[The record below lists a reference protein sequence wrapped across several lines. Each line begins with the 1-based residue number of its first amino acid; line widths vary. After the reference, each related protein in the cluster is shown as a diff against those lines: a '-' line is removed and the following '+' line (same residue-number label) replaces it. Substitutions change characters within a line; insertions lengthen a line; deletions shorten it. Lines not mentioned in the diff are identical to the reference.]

1 MRMRILTFL
10 LLALAKSIS
19 GCGSPSP
26 TTVSRA
32 PNVGGTWVPGY
43 PSPTT
48 GSRPPN
54 IGRTWAPGR
63 DATPGP
69 NVWEE
74 TPFGKLESTLI
85 DALRGSKKR

>member
-1 MRMRILTFL
+1 MRMWILTFL

-19 GCGSPSP
+19 GCGSPPPTIP
-26 TTVSRA
+26 TTSRA
-32 PNVGGTWVPGY
+32 PNVGATWVPG
-43 PSPTT
+43 
-48 GSRPPN
+48 RV
-54 IGRTWAPGR
+54 
-63 DATPGP
+63 ATPGP